1 MKKIAFIGLGNM
13 GSPLCQRLLLKYNVD
28 IFDINKTNLK
38 PLETLG
44 GRIVKDLQ
52 TIANN
57 DFIFLCL
64 PTSDIV
70 ESLIIGDKG
79 LAKHLK
85 KGASIIDMTTGEPKI
100 TRKIENILSKIPI
113 FAFLARLQTLSSIV
127 LPLILI
133 RGFPGNLL
141 EDILAGIIIKALT
154 I

>member
-28 IFDINKTNLK
+28 IFDINKSNLK

-44 GRIVKDLQ
+44 GKIVKDLQ

-57 DFIFLCL
+57 DYIFLCL

-70 ESLIIGDKG
+70 ESLILGDKG

-85 KGASIIDMTTGEPKI
+85 KGTSIIDMTTGEPNI
-100 TRKIENILSKIPI
+100 TRKIENILSKKGINFVDAPVSGGPKGALNGTI
-113 FAFLARLQTLSSIV
+113 AIMAGCKDDHYEKI
-127 LPLILI
+127 
-133 RGFPGNLL
+133 NLNIQK
-141 EDILAGIIIKALT
+141 D
-154 I
+154 

>member
-28 IFDINKTNLK
+28 IFDINKSNLK

-44 GRIVKDLQ
+44 GRILEDLQ
-52 TIANN
+52 NIANN

-70 ESLIIGDKG
+70 ESLILGEKG

-85 KGASIIDMTTGEPKI
+85 KGTKNKYSYK
-100 TRKIENILSKIPI
+100 N
-113 FAFLARLQTLSSIV
+113 
-127 LPLILI
+127 
-133 RGFPGNLL
+133 
-141 EDILAGIIIKALT
+141 
-154 I
+154 

>member
-13 GSPLCQRLLLKYNVD
+13 GSPLCKRLLLKYNVD
-28 IFDINKTNLK
+28 IFDINKSNLK

-100 TRKIENILSKIPI
+100 TRKIQNILSKKGINFVDAPVSGGPKGALNGTI
-113 FAFLARLQTLSSIV
+113 AIM
-127 LPLILI
+127 
-133 RGFPGNLL
+133 
-141 EDILAGIIIKALT
+141 AGCKKRSL
-154 I
+154 